1 MQKITTFL
9 WFDKEAEEAAKFYV
23 SVFKNSKII
32 TMSRYNE
39 EAAKASGMP
48 KDSVMVISFE
58 LEGQQFSA
66 LNGGPMFKFNESISL
81 AVTCKDQDEVDYLWK
96 KLTADGGQESMCGW
110 LKDKYG
116 LSWQIVP
123 SGLIELLNGKE
134 PEKSN
139 RAAHALMQMRKIDIN
154 VMIAAYEGK

>member
-1 MQKITTFL
+1 MKKITTFL

-23 SVFKNSKII
+23 SVFKNSKILTI
-32 TMSRYNE
+32 SRYNE
-39 EAAKASGMP
+39 ETAKQSGMP

-66 LNGGPMFKFNESISL
+66 LNGRPMFKFNESISL
-81 AVTCKDQDEVDYLWK
+81 AINCKDQDEVDYYWE
-96 KLTADGGQESMCGW
+96 KLTYDGQESMCGW

-116 LSWQIVP
+116 LSWQVVP
-123 SGLIELLNGKE
+123 AGLGELLSGKE

-154 VMIAAYEGK
+154 VMRAAYEGK